1 MGHLGRGGR
10 GMTTGLTRAIPNL
23 ACGTWL
29 PPRRIPVRN
38 SPVRPGGGLSG
49 LPVWSQIFF
58 YLQTG
63 WLCQPLAYSGV
74 ALTLGC

>member
-1 MGHLGRGGR
+1 
-10 GMTTGLTRAIPNL
+10 MTTRPDPGDSEPGLWHL
-23 ACGTWL
+23 AAAPGGS
-29 PPRRIPVRN
+29 VRG

-63 WLCQPLAYSGV
+63 WLCQPLAYSRV